1 MNNFVINSKKGFIA
15 DSLKNIDVDLYK
27 KHQLEQIIFRMYICE
42 SCLLNKKCK
51 NCRCNVYDKLIE
63 PISCNP
69 RMFPNMVK
77 EKQWEAYKK
86 TNNIH
91 IL

>member
-15 DSLKNIDVDLYK
+15 NALIHIDKNLYK
-27 KHQLEQIIFRMYICE
+27 QYQFEQIIFRMYICE
-42 SCLLNKKCK
+42 SCIENQKCK
-51 NCRCNVYDKLIE
+51 ECRCNVYDKLIE

-69 RMFPNMVK
+69 KVFPNMMK
-77 EKQWEAYKK
+77 EKEWETYKK
-86 TNNIH
+86 SNNIK

>member
-1 MNNFVINSKKGFIA
+1 MNKFVINSAVGFIA
-15 DSLKNIDVDLYK
+15 DSLKHIDGSLYK
-27 KHQLEQIIFRMYICE
+27 KHQLEQIVFRMYICE
-42 SCLLNKKCK
+42 DCLKILKCK

-69 RMFPNMVK
+69 KLFPNMFQ
-77 EKQWEAYKK
+77 EHDWENYKL